1 MKQISSI
8 IMLGAVFVC
17 MGCRDMR
24 PKAQDWVISAPE
36 ASALGVSCGLALALE
51 SPTARQAIAKFPQ
64 FDQALELF
72 LDKAK
77 IDPTLETGR
86 VSAYLISR
94 PGAKMPQSLASA
106 DDLASLAQ
114 TVFFQIAGF
123 RDPKAVERMVT
134 ETFPPSGSLSM
145 GGREYPLFV
154 VFDVNNFHM
163 RVFSDK
169 EGRLWIGEM
178 AALQELAKRHKF
190 GDNSP
195 VSRASEWVSGAGA
208 IQGFIQPELMPS
220 DMMQEFAKVV
230 PAGIKGVAWSITP
243 PDKGGQTVELD
254 LVVTGAENAITQLKP
269 WMQRL
274 IAMASTLGGEGSKP
288 PDTVQENNRMGIRC
302 QFNKDQ
308 LADALKLIDLDN
320 VIVLPKDA
328 NLSAPVKTKK

>member
-1 MKQISSI
+1 MRHFLSI
-8 IMLGAVFVC
+8 IALGAIFIYI
-17 MGCRDMR
+17 GCKDMR
-24 PKAQDWVISAPE
+24 PKVQDWVISAPE
-36 ASALGVSCGLALALE
+36 ASALGVSCSLALALE
-51 SPTARQAIAKFPQ
+51 SPPAREAITKFPQ

-77 IDPTLETGR
+77 IDPASETGR
-86 VSAYLISR
+86 VSAYLMNR
-94 PGAKMPQSLASA
+94 PDAKIASVST

-123 RDPKAVERMVT
+123 RDPKAIEKMVI
-134 ETFPPSGSLSM
+134 ETFPPAGSLNM

-154 VFDVNNFHM
+154 VFDINNFHL
-163 RVFSDK
+163 RVFSDN

-178 AALQELAKRHKF
+178 AALKELAKRRSF

-195 VSRASEWVSGAGA
+195 VSRASEWVSRAGTL
-208 IQGFIQPELMPS
+208 QGFVQPELLPT
-220 DMMQEFAKVV
+220 DMMQELAKVV
-230 PAGIKGVAWSITP
+230 PAGIKGVAWSISP
-243 PDKGGQTVELD
+243 PDKEGQTVELD
-254 LVVTGAENAITQLKP
+254 LVVTGAEDAIVQLKP

-308 LADALKLIDLDN
+308 LADALKLINLN
-320 VIVLPKDA
+320 NIIVLPKDA
-328 NLSAPVKTKK
+328 NLLAPAKIKK

>member
-1 MKQISSI
+1 MRQSLSI
-8 IMLGAVFVC
+8 IALGAVSIY

-36 ASALGVSCGLALALE
+36 VSALGISCSLALALE
-51 SPTARQAIAKFPQ
+51 SPAAREAITKYPQ

-77 IDPTLETGR
+77 IDPTSETGR
-86 VSAYLISR
+86 VSVYFMNR
-94 PGAKMPQSLASA
+94 PGAKTVPAST
-106 DDLASLAQ
+106 DDLAGLAQ

-123 RDPKAVERMVT
+123 RDPKAIERMVI
-134 ETFPPSGSLSM
+134 ETFPPAGSLNM
-145 GGREYPLFV
+145 RGREYPLFV
-154 VFDVNNFHM
+154 VFDVNNFHL
-163 RVFSDK
+163 RVFSDN

-178 AALQELAKRHKF
+178 AVLEELAKRRGF

-195 VSRASEWVSGAGA
+195 VSRASEWVSRAGA
-208 IQGFIQPELMPS
+208 IQGFIQPELLPS
-220 DMMQEFAKVV
+220 DMMQELAKVV
-230 PAGIKGVAWSITP
+230 PPGIKGVAWSVSP
-243 PDKGGQTVELD
+243 PADGGQTVELD
-254 LVVTGAENAITQLKP
+254 LVVTGAEDAIAQLKP

-274 IAMASTLGGEGSKP
+274 IAMASTLGGEGSRP

-308 LADALKLIDLDN
+308 LADALKLVDLNN

-328 NLSAPVKTKK
+328 KLSAPAKTKK